1 MFVHWAAFFFAV
13 AVVAGRADVLA
24 QVVNDGGAPGCFI
37 LIVLSSAPGVGDPV
51 EDEWEDAGLVRQ
63 GSYLLHRAC
72 SNPCSNK
79 ALHNVA
85 PL

>member
-37 LIVLSSAPGVGDPV
+37 LVVLSSASGVGDPV
-51 EDEWEDAGLVRQ
+51 EDEWEDAGLVSQ
-63 GSYLLHRAC
+63 GSYLLHRTC
-72 SNPCSNK
+72 LNS
-79 ALHNVA
+79 
-85 PL
+85 